1 MNDDFLA
8 GVSVLDLGR
17 WYAAPL
23 AARLLGDFGAE
34 VIRVEPPEG
43 DPTRAEGPFPPGFE
57 GHPDHSGVYHYFN
70 GGKLGVTL
78 DIASERGR
86 GLLGDLVARAD
97 VVVADRLPAEARA
110 LRLTWDDVREVNPN
124 AVLLSITP
132 WGLDGPYR
140 NYRAYPM
147 NELHASGAAYA
158 LGTPDREPITLPG
171 PQSSYMAGANGAGAA
186 VTALYAR
193 DITGEGQLVDISTIE
208 TVVTV
213 LMGHAVVKAHHLG
226 ERTMRTGHR
235 LAGMAPHT
243 HFPCKDGHFCV
254 IGTQPPH
261 WERLK
266 DVLGRPDWAE
276 SELFANARS
285 RYRYV
290 EDFEALLIAELAKR
304 SKEEWFDVFWERRA
318 PGMPLNTVA
327 DVMEMEHLDERGF
340 FQKVEIAPGFEERV
354 PGAPFLFDG
363 RDRPPARPGP
373 ALGEHNDEVFA
384 RLGTSPQP
392 SSGSPD
398 PNTPLDSRFRGNDG
412 CGQIAQG
419 SVEGARAG
427 ARPLEGVRVVEFC
440 WVLAGPLVGQMLAD
454 LGAEVI
460 KVEHPYRPDIQR
472 AMFPFLGEPSPN
484 NSVSF
489 NTLHRGKQA
498 VAVDMGNA
506 AGAEAVRELVA
517 VSDVVIENLSPRVLA
532 GFGLGY
538 DDLKR
543 VRPDLVMASMTA
555 AGHTGP
561 LADMIGY
568 GPSTGALAGFEGLV
582 GYQGGPP
589 LGAQQITYGDPV
601 VASFTASAV
610 AAALHRRRRTGQGVH
625 IDVSQIEVTVA
636 AMGHQVLDYVVAGVL
651 PERAGNRH
659 PRMAPHGCYP
669 CSGDDEWVSI
679 AVESDDEWRA
689 LAAAIGAPW
698 AAEAWFADLEGRKRQ
713 EDELDR
719 LIGEWTRSRTK
730 YEAAETLQAAGIAAL
745 PTLNTLDLPS
755 DPHLQAR
762 GVYPA
767 GGHPHLP
774 PAGFARGAWNLKG
787 TPPSVAARA
796 PFAAEHDRGVFVGLL
811 GKSPQEYHRLTIG
824 GAVVEAA
831 NLSWDMRFLGSKE

>member
-8 GVSVLDLGR
+8 GTSVLDLGR

-57 GHPDHSGVYHYFN
+57 GRSDHSGVYHYFN

-78 DIASERGR
+78 DVASERGR
-86 GLLGDLVARAD
+86 GLLGDLIARAD
-97 VVVADRLPAEARA
+97 VVVVDRLPVEARA
-110 LRLTWDDVREVNPN
+110 LRLTWNDVREANPN

-132 WGLDGPYR
+132 WGLDGPYCD
-140 NYRAYPM
+140 YRAYPM

-186 VTALYAR
+186 VTALYAC
-193 DITGEGQLVDISTIE
+193 DITGQGQLVGISTIE
-208 TVVTV
+208 TVITV

-266 DVLGRPDWAE
+266 DALGRPDWAE

-304 SKEEWFDVFWERRA
+304 SKEEWFDIFWERRA

-327 DVMEMEHLDERGF
+327 DVMEMEHLAERGF
-340 FQKVEIAPGFEERV
+340 FQKVEIAPDFEAAV
-354 PGAPFLFDG
+354 PGAPFLYDG

-373 ALGEHNDEVFA
+373 ALGQHNDEVFA
-384 RLGTSPQP
+384 RPPQARP
-392 SSGSPD
+392 S
-398 PNTPLDSRFRGNDG
+398 TPAIDARD
-412 CGQIAQG
+412 
-419 SVEGARAG
+419 VPEGDRAG

-498 VAVDMGNA
+498 VAVDMGNE

-538 DDLKR
+538 DDLKQ

-561 LADMIGY
+561 LAGMIGY

-582 GYQGGPP
+582 GYPGGPP

-636 AMGHQVLDYVVAGVL
+636 AMGHQVLDYGIVGAL

-669 CSGDDEWVSI
+669 CSGEDEWASI
-679 AVESDDEWRA
+679 AAGSDAEWRA
-689 LAAAIGAPW
+689 LATAIGEPW
-698 AAEAWFADLEGRKRQ
+698 TAEERFADLAGRKRQ

-719 LIGEWTRSRTK
+719 LIGEWTCSRTK
-730 YEAAETLQAAGIAAL
+730 HKVTETLQAAGVAAL
-745 PTLNTLDLPS
+745 PTLNTLDLPRA
-755 DPHLQAR
+755 PHLRAR

-787 TPPSVAARA
+787 TPPSVEARA
-796 PFAAEHDRGVFVGLL
+796 PFAAEHDRAVFVGLL
-811 GKSPQEYHRLTIG
+811 GKSPQEYHRLTTG

>member
-8 GVSVLDLGR
+8 RTSVLDLGR

-57 GHPDHSGVYHYFN
+57 GRPDHSGVYHYFN

-78 DIASERGR
+78 DVASERGR
-86 GLLGDLVARAD
+86 GLLGELIARAD
-97 VVVADRLPAEARA
+97 VVVSDRLPAEARA

-132 WGLDGPYR
+132 WGLDGPYCD
-140 NYRAYPM
+140 YRAYPM

-158 LGTPDREPITLPG
+158 LGVPDQEPITLPG
-171 PQSSYMAGANGAGAA
+171 PQSSYLAGANGAGAA

-243 HFPCKDGHFCV
+243 HFPCKDGYFCV

-266 DVLGRPDWAE
+266 DALGRPDWAE

-290 EDFEALLIAELAKR
+290 EDFEALLIDELSKR

-327 DVMEMEHLDERGF
+327 DVMEMEHLAARGF
-340 FQKVEIAPGFEERV
+340 FKSVEIAPGFEARV

-363 RDRPPARPGP
+363 RDRPSARPAP

-384 RLGTSPQP
+384 RPPQGRP
-392 SSGSPD
+392 PTIVARDAPEEEVARGR
-398 PNTPLDSRFRGNDG
+398 PLD
-412 CGQIAQG
+412 
-419 SVEGARAG
+419 
-427 ARPLEGVRVVEFC
+427 GVRVVEFC

-498 VAVDMGNA
+498 VAVDMGNE
-506 AGAEAVRELVA
+506 AGAEAVRDLVA

-561 LADMIGY
+561 LAGMIGY

-582 GYQGGPP
+582 GYPGGPP

-636 AMGHQVLDYVVAGVL
+636 AMGHQVLDSGIAGAL

-679 AVESDDEWRA
+679 AAGSDAEWRA
-689 LAAAIGAPW
+689 LAAVIGEPW
-698 AAEAWFADLEGRKRQ
+698 AAEARFADLEGRKRQ

-730 YEAAETLQAAGIAAL
+730 YEVTETLQAAGVAAL

-811 GKSPQEYHRLTIG
+811 GKSPQEYHRLTTG

>member
-34 VIRVEPPEG
+34 VVRVEPPEG

-57 GHPDHSGVYHYFN
+57 GDPDHSGVYHYFN
-70 GGKLGVTL
+70 GGKLGVTIDL
-78 DIASERGR
+78 GSERGR
-86 GLLGDLVARAD
+86 LDDLIARAD
-97 VVVADRLPAEARA
+97 VVVVDRLPDEARA
-110 LRLTWDDVREVNPN
+110 LRLTWGDVRAVNPR

-132 WGLDGPYR
+132 WGLDGPYA

-158 LGTPDREPITLPG
+158 LGTPNREPIGLPG
-171 PQSSYMAGANGAGAA
+171 PQSSYMAGSNGAGAA

-193 DITGEGQLVDISTIE
+193 DVTDEGQLVDISTIE
-208 TVVTV
+208 TVIAV
-213 LMGHAVVKAHHLG
+213 LMGHAVVKAHHLD

-276 SELFANARS
+276 SELFADARS

-290 EDFEALLIAELAKR
+290 EDLEALLVAELARR
-304 SKEEWFDVFWERRA
+304 SKEEWFDLFWERRA

-327 DVMEMEHLDERGF
+327 DVMEMEHLAERRF
-340 FQKVEIAPGFEERV
+340 FQEVEVATGFEVRL

-363 RDRPPARPGP
+363 RDRPSARPGP

-384 RLGTSPQP
+384 RTAANPPASLPEGGT
-392 SSGSPD
+392 
-398 PNTPLDSRFRGNDG
+398 
-412 CGQIAQG
+412 
-419 SVEGARAG
+419 EGGHAPPGVPPA
-427 ARPLEGVRVVEFC
+427 ARPLDGVRVVEFC

-454 LGAEVI
+454 LGADVI
-460 KVEHPYRPDIQR
+460 KVEHPHRPDIQR

-489 NTLHRGKQA
+489 NTLHRGKRA
-498 VAVDMGNA
+498 VAVDMGTE
-506 AGAEAVRELVA
+506 AGVEAVRELVA
-517 VSDVVIENLSPRVLA
+517 VADVVIENLSPRVLA

-538 DDLKR
+538 EELKQA
-543 VRPDLVMASMTA
+543 RPDLVMASMTA

-561 LADMIGY
+561 LANMIGY

-582 GYQGGPP
+582 GYPGGPP

-601 VASFTASAV
+601 VASFTASAI

-636 AMGHQVLDYVVAGVL
+636 AMGHQVLEHGVAGVL

-669 CSGDDEWVSI
+669 CAGDDEWVSI
-679 AVESDDEWRA
+679 AAGSDDEWRA
-689 LAAAIGAPW
+689 MAGVIGEPW
-698 AAEAWFADLEGRKRQ
+698 TAEARFATLDGRKRE
-713 EDELDR
+713 EDELER
-719 LIGEWTRSRTK
+719 LIGEWTRSRSK
-730 YEAAETLQAAGIAAL
+730 YEVAAVLQAAGVAAL
-745 PTLNTLDLPS
+745 PTLNTLDLPA

-767 GGHPHLP
+767 GGHAHLP
-774 PAGFARGAWNLKG
+774 EAGFARGAWNLKG
-787 TPPSVAARA
+787 TPPSVETRA
-796 PFAAEHDRGVFVGLL
+796 PFAAEHNGAVFTDLL
-811 GKSPQEYHRLTIG
+811 GKSAREYHRLTAG

-831 NLSWDMRFLGSKE
+831 DLSWDMGFLGSRE

>member
-8 GVSVLDLGR
+8 GVNVLDLGR
-17 WYAAPL
+17 RYAAPL

-43 DPTRAEGPFPPGFE
+43 DPTRAEGPFPTGVE
-57 GHPDHSGVYHYFN
+57 GSADQSGVYHYFN

-78 DIASERGR
+78 DLGSERGR
-86 GLLGDLVARAD
+86 LDDLIARAD
-97 VVVADRLPAEARA
+97 VVVVDRLPREAQA
-110 LRLTWDDVREVNPN
+110 LRLTWDDVREVNRR

-132 WGLDGPYR
+132 WGLDGPYCD
-140 NYRAYPM
+140 YRAYPM

-158 LGTPDREPITLPG
+158 LGTPDREPIGLPG

-193 DITGEGQLVDISTIE
+193 DMTDEGQLVDISTIE
-208 TVVTV
+208 TVIAV

-276 SELFANARS
+276 SQLFADARS

-290 EDFEALLIAELAKR
+290 EDFEALLTAELGKR
-304 SKEEWFDVFWERRA
+304 SKEEWFDLFWERRA

-327 DVMEMEHLDERGF
+327 DVMAMEHLAERRF
-340 FQKVEIAPGFEERV
+340 FQPVEIAPGFEVRL

-363 RDRPPARPGP
+363 RDRPAAGRGP
-373 ALGEHNDEVFA
+373 ALGEHNDEVRA
-384 RLGTSPQP
+384 RTAANPPASLP
-392 SSGSPD
+392 
-398 PNTPLDSRFRGNDG
+398 R
-412 CGQIAQG
+412 
-419 SVEGARAG
+419 EGLRAG
-427 ARPLEGVRVVEFC
+427 THRLARRGRRPGPSEGVRVVEFC

-454 LGAEVI
+454 LGADVI
-460 KVEHPYRPDIQR
+460 KVEHPHRPDIQR

-489 NTLHRGKQA
+489 NTLHRGKRA
-498 VAVDMGNA
+498 VAVDMG
-506 AGAEAVRELVA
+506 AEAGVETVRELVA

-538 DDLKR
+538 EELKK

-561 LADMIGY
+561 LANMIGY

-582 GYQGGPP
+582 GYPGGPP

-601 VASFTASAV
+601 VASFTASAIV
-610 AAALHRRRRTGQGVH
+610 TALHRRRRIGQGVH

-636 AMGHQVLDYVVAGVL
+636 AMGHQVLTYCVGGVL
-651 PERAGNRH
+651 PERGGNRH

-669 CSGDDEWVSI
+669 CAGDDEWVSI
-679 AVESDDEWRA
+679 AAGSDDEWRA
-689 LAAAIGAPW
+689 LAAVIAEPW
-698 AAEAWFADLEGRKRQ
+698 ASESRFADVEGRKDE
-713 EDELDR
+713 EDDLDR
-719 LIGEWTRSRTK
+719 LIGEWTRSRSK
-730 YEAAETLQAAGIAAL
+730 YEVTAVLQAAGVAAL
-745 PTLNTLDLPS
+745 PTLNTLDLPA

-767 GGHPHLP
+767 GGHAHLP
-774 PAGFARGAWNLKG
+774 EAGFARGAWNLKG

-796 PFAAEHDRGVFVGLL
+796 PFAAEHNRAVFTGLL
-811 GKSPQEYHRLTIG
+811 GKSAQEYHRLTAG

-831 NLSWDMRFLGSKE
+831 DLSWDMRFLGSKE

>member
-1 MNDDFLA
+1 MNNDFLA
-8 GVSVLDLGR
+8 GTSVLDLGR

-43 DPTRAEGPFPPGFE
+43 DPTRAEGPFPPGF
-57 GHPDHSGVYHYFN
+57 GGRPDHSGVYHYFN

-78 DIASERGR
+78 DVASERGR
-86 GLLGDLVARAD
+86 GLLGDLIARAD
-97 VVVADRLPAEARA
+97 VVVADRLPDEARV
-110 LRLTWDDVREVNPN
+110 LRLTWDDVRQANPN

-132 WGLDGPYR
+132 WGLDGPYCD
-140 NYRAYPM
+140 YRAYPM

-208 TVVTV
+208 TVITV

-276 SELFANARS
+276 SELFADARS

-290 EDFEALLIAELAKR
+290 EDFEALVIDELSKR
-304 SKEEWFDVFWERRA
+304 SKEEWFDIFWERRA

-327 DVMEMEHLDERGF
+327 DVMEMEHLAERGF
-340 FQKVEIAPGFEERV
+340 FQPVEIAPGFDAAL
-354 PGAPFLFDG
+354 PGVPFLFDG
-363 RDRPPARPGP
+363 KERPPARPGP

-384 RLGTSPQP
+384 WLGPMGAGAPAARSLSQSLP
-392 SSGSPD
+392 
-398 PNTPLDSRFRGNDG
+398 
-412 CGQIAQG
+412 
-419 SVEGARAG
+419 EGARAG
-427 ARPLEGVRVVEFC
+427 ARPLEGVRVIEFC

-472 AMFPFLGEPSPN
+472 AMFPFLGEPSPD

-498 VAVDMGNA
+498 VAVDMGNE

-561 LADMIGY
+561 LAGMIGY

-601 VASFTASAV
+601 VASFAASAV

-636 AMGHQVLDYVVAGVL
+636 AMGHQVLDYGIVGAL

-669 CSGDDEWVSI
+669 CSGEDEWVSI
-679 AVESDDEWRA
+679 AAGSDDEWRT
-689 LAAAIGAPW
+689 LAAVIGEPW
-698 AAEAWFADLEGRKRQ
+698 AAGARFADPAGRKRQ

-730 YEAAETLQAAGIAAL
+730 YEVTETLQAAGVAAL
-745 PTLNTLDLPS
+745 PTLNTLDLPHN
-755 DPHLQAR
+755 PHLQAR
-762 GVYPA
+762 GLYPA

-787 TPPSVAARA
+787 TPSAVAARA
-796 PFAAEHDRGVFVGLL
+796 PFAAEHDRDVFIGLL
-811 GKSPQEYHRLTIG
+811 GKSTQEYHRLTTG

>member
-8 GVSVLDLGR
+8 GTSVLDLGR
-17 WYAAPL
+17 RYAAPL

-34 VIRVEPPEG
+34 VVRVEPPEG

-57 GHPDHSGVYHYFN
+57 GRPDHSGVYHYFN

-78 DIASERGR
+78 DVASERGR
-86 GLLGDLVARAD
+86 GLLGELIARAD
-97 VVVADRLPAEARA
+97 VVVSDRLPAEARA
-110 LRLTWDDVREVNPN
+110 LRLTWDDVRQANPN

-186 VTALYAR
+186 VTALYGR

-208 TVVTV
+208 TVTTV

-266 DVLGRPDWAE
+266 DALGRPDWAE

-290 EDFEALLIAELAKR
+290 EDFEALLVAELSKH
-304 SKEEWFDVFWERRA
+304 SKEEWFDIFWERRA

-327 DVMEMEHLDERGF
+327 DVMEMEHLAERGF
-340 FQKVEIAPGFEERV
+340 FQSVEIAPGFEARV

-363 RDRPPARPGP
+363 RHRPSARPGP
-373 ALGEHNDEVFA
+373 ALGEHNDEVLA
-384 RLGTSPQP
+384 RRVPT
-392 SSGSPD
+392 
-398 PNTPLDSRFRGNDG
+398 
-412 CGQIAQG
+412 
-419 SVEGARAG
+419 GARAPAARAPSQSSPQG
-427 ARPLEGVRVVEFC
+427 ERPGGRPLKGVRVVEFC

-498 VAVDMGNA
+498 VAVDMGNE

-561 LADMIGY
+561 LAGMIGY

-582 GYQGGPP
+582 GYPGGPP

-636 AMGHQVLDYVVAGVL
+636 AMGHQVLDYGIAGAL

-659 PRMAPHGCYP
+659 PSMAPHGCYP

-679 AVESDDEWRA
+679 AVGSDAEWRA
-689 LAAAIGAPW
+689 LAAVIGEPW
-698 AAEAWFADLEGRKRQ
+698 AAEARFADLAGRKRQ

-730 YEAAETLQAAGIAAL
+730 YEVTETLQAAGVAAL

-811 GKSPQEYHRLTIG
+811 GKSPQEYHRLTTG

-831 NLSWDMRFLGSKE
+831 HLSWDMRFLGSKE

>member
-8 GVSVLDLGR
+8 GTSVLDLGR

-78 DIASERGR
+78 DVASERGR
-86 GLLGDLVARAD
+86 GLLGDLIARAD
-97 VVVADRLPAEARA
+97 VVVVDRLPAEARA
-110 LRLTWDDVREVNPN
+110 LRLTWDDVREANPN

-132 WGLDGPYR
+132 WGLDGPYS

-158 LGTPDREPITLPG
+158 LGVPDREPITLPG

-193 DITGEGQLVDISTIE
+193 DITGQGQLVDISTIE
-208 TVVTV
+208 TVITV

-290 EDFEALLIAELAKR
+290 EDFEALLIDELAKR
-304 SKEEWFDVFWERRA
+304 SKEEWFDIFWERRA

-327 DVMEMEHLDERGF
+327 DVVEMEHLAERGF
-340 FQKVEIAPGFEERV
+340 FQPIEIAPGFKTRL
-354 PGAPFLFDG
+354 PGAPFLYDG

-373 ALGEHNDEVFA
+373 ALGQHNDEVFA
-384 RLGTSPQP
+384 RRAPT
-392 SSGSPD
+392 
-398 PNTPLDSRFRGNDG
+398 
-412 CGQIAQG
+412 
-419 SVEGARAG
+419 GARARAARALSQSPPRG
-427 ARPLEGVRVVEFC
+427 ERPGGRPLKGVRVVEFC

-498 VAVDMGNA
+498 VAVDMGNE

-538 DDLKR
+538 DDLKQ

-561 LADMIGY
+561 LAGMIGY

-679 AVESDDEWRA
+679 AVESDAEWRA

-719 LIGEWTRSRTK
+719 LIGEWTRSQTK

-745 PTLNTLDLPS
+745 PTLNTLDLPHN
-755 DPHLQAR
+755 PHLQAR

-787 TPPSVAARA
+787 TPPAVAARA
-796 PFAAEHDRGVFVGLL
+796 PFAAEHDRDVFIGLL
-811 GKSPQEYHRLTIG
+811 GKSPQEYHRLTTG
-824 GAVVEAA
+824 GAVVEADD
-831 NLSWDMRFLGSKE
+831 LSWDMRFLGSKE

>member
-8 GVSVLDLGR
+8 GVNVLDLGR

-34 VIRVEPPEG
+34 VVRVEPPDG
-43 DPTRAEGPFPPGFE
+43 DPTRTEGPFPPRYE
-57 GHPDHSGVYHYFN
+57 GTADHSGVYHYFN

-78 DIASERGR
+78 DLASERGR
-86 GLLGDLVARAD
+86 LDNLIARAD
-97 VVVADRLPAEARA
+97 VVVVDRLPDEARA
-110 LRLTWDDVREVNPN
+110 LRLTWSNVRAVNPR

-140 NYRAYPM
+140 DYRAYPM

-158 LGTPDREPITLPG
+158 LGTPDREPIGLPG
-171 PQSSYMAGANGAGAA
+171 PQSSYMAGSNGAGAA

-193 DITGEGQLVDISTIE
+193 DVTGEGQLVDISTIE
-208 TVVTV
+208 TVIAV
-213 LMGHAVVKAHHLG
+213 LMGHAVVKAHHLD

-276 SELFANARS
+276 SELFADARS

-290 EDFEALLIAELAKR
+290 EDFETLLVAELGKR
-304 SKEEWFDVFWERRA
+304 SKEEWFDLFWERRA

-327 DVMEMEHLDERGF
+327 DVMEMEHLAERRF
-340 FQKVEIAPGFEERV
+340 FQGVEIAPGFEAPL
-354 PGAPFLFDG
+354 PGAPFVFDG
-363 RDRPPARPGP
+363 RDRPSARPGP
-373 ALGEHNDEVFA
+373 ALGEHDGEVFGRAA
-384 RLGTSPQP
+384 RGACPP
-392 SSGSPD
+392 SVP
-398 PNTPLDSRFRGNDG
+398 PRGR
-412 CGQIAQG
+412 
-419 SVEGARAG
+419 EAG
-427 ARPLEGVRVVEFC
+427 GLATRPLEGVRVVEFC
-440 WVLAGPLVGQMLAD
+440 WVLAGPLAGQMLAD
-454 LGAEVI
+454 LGADVI
-460 KVEHPYRPDIQR
+460 KVEHPHRPDIQR

-489 NTLHRGKQA
+489 NTLHRGKRA
-498 VAVDMGNA
+498 VAVDMGTE
-506 AGAEAVRELVA
+506 AGAEAVRDLVA

-538 DDLKR
+538 EELKQA
-543 VRPDLVMASMTA
+543 RPDLVMASMTA

-561 LADMIGY
+561 LANMIGY

-582 GYQGGPP
+582 GYPGGPP

-601 VASFTASAV
+601 VASFTASAI

-636 AMGHQVLDYVVAGVL
+636 TMGHQVLEYGVAGAL
-651 PERAGNRH
+651 PERGGNRH

-669 CSGDDEWVSI
+669 CAGDDEWASI
-679 AVESDDEWRA
+679 AAGSDDEWRA
-689 LAAAIGAPW
+689 LAGVIGEPW
-698 AAEAWFADLEGRKRQ
+698 AAESRFATLASRKGE

-719 LIGEWTRSRTK
+719 LIGEWTRSRSK
-730 YEAAETLQAAGIAAL
+730 YEVAAVLQAAGVAAL
-745 PTLNTLDLPS
+745 PTLNTLDLPA

-767 GGHPHLP
+767 GGHAHLP
-774 PAGFARGAWNLKG
+774 EAGFARGAWNLKG
-787 TPPSVAARA
+787 TPPSVETRA
-796 PFAAEHDRGVFVGLL
+796 PFAAEHNGAVFTDLL
-811 GKSPQEYHRLTIG
+811 GKSAREYHRLTAG

-831 NLSWDMRFLGSKE
+831 DLSWDMRFLGSTA

>member
-8 GVSVLDLGR
+8 GISVLDLGR

-34 VIRVEPPEG
+34 VIHVEPHEG
-43 DPTRAEGPFPPGFE
+43 DPTRVEGPFPPGFE
-57 GHPDHSGVYHYFN
+57 GHPDHGGVYHYFN

-78 DIASERGR
+78 DLDSEQGRLDELIAW
-86 GLLGDLVARAD
+86 AD
-97 VVVADRLPAEARA
+97 VVVVDRLPREAQA
-110 LRLTWDDVREVNPN
+110 LRLTWDDVREVNPD

-132 WGLDGPYR
+132 WGLDGPYS

-186 VTALYAR
+186 VAALHAR
-193 DITGEGQLVDISTIE
+193 DVTGEGQLVDISTME
-208 TVVTV
+208 TVITV
-213 LMGHAVVKAHHLG
+213 LMGHAVVKAYHLG

-276 SELFANARS
+276 SELFADARS

-290 EDFEALLIAELAKR
+290 EDLESLLVAELAKR
-304 SKEEWFDVFWERRA
+304 SKEEWFGLFWERRA

-327 DVMEMEHLDERGF
+327 DVMAMEHLAERRF
-340 FQKVEIAPGFEERV
+340 FQAVEIAPGFEAPV

-363 RDRPPARPGP
+363 RDRPSARPGP
-373 ALGEHNDEVFA
+373 ALGEHNDEVFVRFNDNA
-384 RLGTSPQP
+384 PASPPQ
-392 SSGSPD
+392 GE
-398 PNTPLDSRFRGNDG
+398 TERGCAPL
-412 CGQIAQG
+412 
-419 SVEGARAG
+419 GARKPAG
-427 ARPLEGVRVVEFC
+427 HPSLHELDVTAPRPLEGVRVVEFC

-460 KVEHPYRPDIQR
+460 KVEHPHRPDIQR

-489 NTLHRGKQA
+489 NTLHRGKRA
-498 VAVDMGNA
+498 VAVDMGTE
-506 AGAEAVRELVA
+506 AGVEAVRELVA
-517 VSDVVIENLSPRVLA
+517 VSDIVIENLSPRVLA

-538 DDLKR
+538 DDLKQ

-561 LADMIGY
+561 LASMIGY

-582 GYQGGPP
+582 GYPGGPP

-601 VASFTASAV
+601 VASFAASAI
-610 AAALHRRRRTGQGVH
+610 AAALHRRRRTGQGVY

-636 AMGHQVLDYVVAGVL
+636 AMGHQVLAYGVAGVL

-669 CSGDDEWVSI
+669 CAGDDEWASI
-679 AVESDDEWRA
+679 AVGSDDEWGA
-689 LAAAIGAPW
+689 LADVIGRPW
-698 AAEAWFADLEGRKRQ
+698 ASDSRFADVEDRKRE
-713 EDELDR
+713 EDDLDR

-730 YEAAETLQAAGIAAL
+730 YEVTETLQAAGVAAL
-745 PTLNTLDLPS
+745 PTLNTLDLPA

-767 GGHPHLP
+767 GRHAHLP
-774 PAGFARGAWNLKG
+774 EAGFARGAWNLKG

-796 PFAAEHDRGVFVGLL
+796 PFAAEHNRAVFTGLL
-811 GKSPQEYHRLTIG
+811 GKSAQEYHRLTAG

-831 NLSWDMRFLGSKE
+831 DLSWDMGFLGSRE

>member
-1 MNDDFLA
+1 MNNDFLA

-34 VIRVEPPEG
+34 VVRVEPPEG
-43 DPTRAEGPFPPGFE
+43 DPTRAEGPFPPGLE
-57 GHPDHSGVYHYFN
+57 GHPDRSGVYHYFN

-78 DIASERGR
+78 DLASERA
-86 GLLGDLVARAD
+86 LLDDLIARAD
-97 VVVADRLPAEARA
+97 VVVVDRLLVEARA
-110 LRLTWDDVREVNPN
+110 LRLTWDDVRRVNPN

-158 LGTPDREPITLPG
+158 LGTPDGEPITLPG

-186 VTALYAR
+186 VTSLHAR
-193 DITGEGQLVDISTIE
+193 DVTGEGQLVDISTIE

-276 SELFANARS
+276 SELFADARS

-304 SKEEWFDVFWERRA
+304 SKEEWFDLFWKRRA

-327 DVMEMEHLDERGF
+327 DVMEMEHLAERRF
-340 FQKVEIAPGFEERV
+340 FQSVEIAPGFETRL
-354 PGAPFLFDG
+354 PGTPFLFDG
-363 RDRPPARPGP
+363 RDRPSARPGP

-384 RLGTSPQP
+384 RQRPAGVRALS
-392 SSGSPD
+392 
-398 PNTPLDSRFRGNDG
+398 
-412 CGQIAQG
+412 
-419 SVEGARAG
+419 ARALSQSPPEG
-427 ARPLEGVRVVEFC
+427 ERPRGRPLEGVRVVEFC

-454 LGAEVI
+454 LGADVI
-460 KVEHPYRPDIQR
+460 KVEHPHRPDIQR

-489 NTLHRGKQA
+489 NTLHRGKRA
-498 VAVDMGNA
+498 VAVDMGTE
-506 AGAEAVRELVA
+506 AGTEAVRDLVA

-561 LADMIGY
+561 LAGMIGY

-582 GYQGGPP
+582 GYPGGPP

-636 AMGHQVLDYVVAGVL
+636 AMGHQALEYVVAGAL

-679 AVESDDEWRA
+679 AAGSDQEWRA
-689 LAAAIGAPW
+689 LAAAIGEPW
-698 AAEAWFADLEGRKRQ
+698 AAETRFADLAGRKRG

-719 LIGEWTRSRTK
+719 LIGEWTRSRSK
-730 YEAAETLQAAGIAAL
+730 YDVTETLQAAGVAAL
-745 PTLNTLDLPS
+745 PTLNTLELPH

-767 GGHPHLP
+767 EGHPHLP

-787 TPPSVAARA
+787 TPPSVADRA
-796 PFAAEHDRGVFVGLL
+796 PFAAEHDRAVFTGLL
-811 GKSPQEYHRLTIG
+811 GKSAQEYHRLTAG

-831 NLSWDMRFLGSKE
+831 DLSWDMRFLGSQE